1 MHTQESVNHCT
12 SKYFQDKF
20 TPAKYFSI
28 DRVFRNETLDATHLA
43 EFHQIEGVVADHDL
57 TLGHL
62 IGILYAFFKKL
73 GQWILYIMCCGCRS
87 VLGTDRKKWALY
99 NLECFILPSLC
110 KIMNANIFQYFIHNP

>member
-1 MHTQESVNHCT
+1 MSVYVRAHTYVYDVWWWWCFSQE
-12 SKYFQDKF
+12 KF

-43 EFHQIEGVVADHDL
+43 EFHQIEGVVADYDL

-73 GQWILYIMCCGCRS
+73 G
-87 VLGTDRKKWALY
+87 
-99 NLECFILPSLC
+99 
-110 KIMNANIFQYFIHNP
+110 

>member
-1 MHTQESVNHCT
+1 MQHVVIYQSANQSSIIAVCMHTQESVNHCT

-43 EFHQIEGVVADHDL
+43 EFHQIEGVVADYDL

-73 GQWILYIMCCGCRS
+73 GQ
-87 VLGTDRKKWALY
+87 
-99 NLECFILPSLC
+99 
-110 KIMNANIFQYFIHNP
+110 